1 MPRVVA
7 TLAAMASSE
16 DPIRFLL
23 AGIPP
28 QPFIWAEKDC
38 VVIMEDKIVEAGA
51 DLDEVRTWVESVGG
65 HEDRTIPVAGT
76 RRGTSAVPKPVGR
89 RYYVVPE
96 AALSGDAAA

>member
-1 MPRVVA
+1 MA
-7 TLAAMASSE
+7 TDDS
-16 DPIRFLL
+16 IRELL

-28 QPFIWAEKDC
+28 QPFIWAEKGC
-38 VVIMEDKIVEAGA
+38 VVIMEDKVVEAGA
-51 DLDEVRTWVESVGG
+51 DLDEVLAWVESVGG

-96 AALSGDAAA
+96 AALTGDAAA

>member
-1 MPRVVA
+1 VA
-7 TLAAMASSE
+7 SD
-16 DPIRFLL
+16 DPIRDLL

-28 QPFIWAEKDC
+28 QPFIWAEKGC

-51 DLDEVRTWVESVGG
+51 DLGEVLAWIESVGG

-96 AALSGDAAA
+96 AALTGDAAA

>member
-1 MPRVVA
+1 
-7 TLAAMASSE
+7 MASSD
-16 DPIRFLL
+16 DPIRSLL

-38 VVIMEDKIVEAGA
+38 VVIMEDKVVEAGA
-51 DLDEVRTWVESVGG
+51 DLDKVRAWVESVGG

-96 AALSGDAAA
+96 AALSGEAAA

>member
-1 MPRVVA
+1 MA
-7 TLAAMASSE
+7 TD
-16 DPIRFLL
+16 DPIRELL

-28 QPFIWAEKDC
+28 QPFIWAEQGC
-38 VVIMEDKIVEAGA
+38 VVIMEDKVVEAGA
-51 DLDEVRTWVESVGG
+51 DLDEVLAWVESVGG

-96 AALSGDAAA
+96 AALTGDAAA

>member
-1 MPRVVA
+1 M
-7 TLAAMASSE
+7 SSD
-16 DPIRFLL
+16 DPIRNLL

-28 QPFIWAEKDC
+28 QPFIWAEKGC
-38 VVIMEDKIVEAGA
+38 VVITEDKIIEAGA
-51 DLDEVRTWVESVGG
+51 NLAEVLAWVESVGG

-96 AALSGDAAA
+96 VALTGDAAA

>member
-1 MPRVVA
+1 
-7 TLAAMASSE
+7 MASSD
-16 DPIRFLL
+16 DPIRSLL

-38 VVIMEDKIVEAGA
+38 VVIMEDKVVEAGA
-51 DLDEVRTWVESVGG
+51 DLDEVRAWVESVGG
-65 HEDRTIPVAGT
+65 HEDRTIPIAGT

>member
-1 MPRVVA
+1 
-7 TLAAMASSE
+7 MASD
-16 DPIRFLL
+16 DPIRDLL

-28 QPFIWAEKDC
+28 QPFIWAEKGC

-51 DLDEVRTWVESVGG
+51 DLGEVLAWIESVGG

-96 AALSGDAAA
+96 AALTGDAAA

>member
-1 MPRVVA
+1 MAVSEHPIR
-7 TLAAMASSE
+7 TLLAA
-16 DPIRFLL
+16 
-23 AGIPP
+23 IPP
-28 QPFIWAEKDC
+28 QPFIWVPDGHVA
-38 VVIMEDKIVEAGA
+38 IMEDKVVDTGA
-51 DLDEVRTWVESVGG
+51 DLAEVLAWVESVGG

>member
-1 MPRVVA
+1 
-7 TLAAMASSE
+7 MASA
-16 DPIRFLL
+16 DPIRDLL

-28 QPFIWAEKDC
+28 QPFIWAEKGC
-38 VVIMEDKIVEAGA
+38 VVIMEDKIIEAGA
-51 DLDEVRTWVESVGG
+51 NLAEVLAWVESVGG

-96 AALSGDAAA
+96 VALTGDAAA

>member
-1 MPRVVA
+1 
-7 TLAAMASSE
+7 MASSD
-16 DPIRFLL
+16 DPIRSLL

-38 VVIMEDKIVEAGA
+38 VVIMEDKVVEAGA
-51 DLDEVRTWVESVGG
+51 DLDEVRAWVESVGG
-65 HEDRTIPVAGT
+65 HEDRTIPIAGT

-89 RYYVVPE
+89 GYYVVPE

>member
-1 MPRVVA
+1 MA
-7 TLAAMASSE
+7 TD
-16 DPIRFLL
+16 DPIRSLL

-28 QPFIWAEKDC
+28 QPFIWAEKGC
-38 VVIMEDKIVEAGA
+38 VVIMEDKVVEAGA
-51 DLDEVRTWVESVGG
+51 NLDEVRAWVESVGG
-65 HEDRTIPVAGT
+65 HEDRTIPVAGA

>member
-1 MPRVVA
+1 
-7 TLAAMASSE
+7 MAPDDS
-16 DPIRFLL
+16 IRTLL

-28 QPFIWAEKDC
+28 QPFIWAEKGC
-38 VVIMEDKIVEAGA
+38 VVIMEDKVVDAGA
-51 DLDEVRTWVESVGG
+51 DLDAVREWVESVGG

-96 AALSGDAAA
+96 SALGSDAAA

>member
-1 MPRVVA
+1 M
-7 TLAAMASSE
+7 SS
-16 DPIRFLL
+16 DDSIRSLL

-28 QPFIWAEKDC
+28 QPFIWAEKGC
-38 VVIMEDKIVEAGA
+38 VVIMEDKIIEAGA
-51 DLDEVRTWVESVGG
+51 DLADVLAWVESVGG

-96 AALSGDAAA
+96 AALTGDVAA

>member
-1 MPRVVA
+1 
-7 TLAAMASSE
+7 MASD
-16 DPIRFLL
+16 DPIRDLL

-28 QPFIWAEKDC
+28 QPFIWAEKGC

-51 DLDEVRTWVESVGG
+51 DLGEVLAWIESVGG

-76 RRGTSAVPKPVGR
+76 RRGTSAIPKPVGR

-96 AALSGDAAA
+96 AALTGDAAA